1 MKKTFLLWMEFNPT
15 SSYPEHY
22 SRELV
27 LENYNEDTMNVIK
40 YVITAM
46 KDCDLVGFKVGLYDN
61 YKKIVTDAGAFY
73 YEPIGES
80 LV

>member
-1 MKKTFLLWMEFNPT
+1 MK
-15 SSYPEHY
+15 
-22 SRELV
+22 
-27 LENYNEDTMNVIK
+27 IK

-61 YKKIVTDAGAFY
+61 YKKIVNDAGAFY